1 MTDAPDQ
8 LLLHD
13 PAAADGPDA
22 LAAALAGVRALVLDA
37 DGVLIRKGVPLPGA
51 PAALVA
57 LRAAGIPF
65 RVVTNFSSTHR
76 ETIAGQFAKA
86 GFPIDA
92 DHVITAASATAAYTA
107 ATHPGEPLYVLGQ
120 PDALREFVGQRLLS
134 NVEADAPDARAAAV
148 VLGDAG
154 DDLTFRDLDRAFRL
168 LRRGAALVAMHR
180 NPWWLTSRGET
191 LDAGV
196 LVAGLEFAI
205 GRRAIVC
212 GKPSRVVYREAVAA
226 LAVDLGIRRLAPEH
240 VAMVG
245 DDLGSDVA
253 GARRCGLRSVLV
265 LSGKHGPADVEAA
278 RRGGRR
284 TALRV
289 PNAVA
294 PSIAEVVDALVS
306 GGSTG

>member
-1 MTDAPDQ
+1 MTHAPDR

-13 PAAADGPDA
+13 PAAADSAEA
-22 LAAALAGVRALVLDA
+22 LAAALVGVRALVLDA

-51 PAALVA
+51 PEA
-57 LRAAGIPF
+57 LRDLSAAGIPF

-92 DHVITAASATAAYTA
+92 QHVITAASATAGYTA
-107 ATHPGEPLYVLGQ
+107 AAHPGEALYVLGQ
-120 PDALREFVGQRLLS
+120 PDALREFAGQRLLTLE
-134 NVEADAPDARAAAV
+134 EADAPEARAAAV

-154 DDLTFRDLDRAFRL
+154 DDITFRDLDRAFRL

-180 NPWWLTSRGET
+180 NPWWLTARGET
-191 LDAGV
+191 LDAGA

-205 GRRAIVC
+205 GSRAIVC
-212 GKPSRVVYREAVAA
+212 GKPSPVVYREAVAA
-226 LAVDLGIRRLAPEH
+226 MAADLGVRRLAPEH

-245 DDLGSDVA
+245 DDLASDVA
-253 GARRCGLRSVLV
+253 GARRCGLRGVLV

-284 TALRV
+284 TAFRV
-289 PNAVA
+289 PDAVA
-294 PSIAEVVDALVS
+294 PSIADVVRAVAGRRS
-306 GGSTG
+306 AE